1 MPASE
6 GRRSI
11 GGALLRGLQGKPM
24 FDPGTSGRGAQRLAR
39 RGTAAG
45 VKHAVLVGLGVVFIF
60 PIFWM
65 VATSL
70 KSSGQVFDLPPVL
83 LPSPID
89 FGNYPSAMGFA
100 PFGRYFL
107 NSLLYCVGSTVGVVL
122 SCSVVAYGFACLRW
136 RGRDTLFIIVLSAL
150 MLPFLVTMI
159 PLFVLFKYLGLDGT
173 LWPLIIPYFFGSSA
187 FGIFLLRQFFR
198 TVPEPLREAARI
210 DGASE
215 LWILARVVVPLSRSA
230 LASLALFQ
238 FIYAWNDFLGPLIY
252 VDKPGYFTVSIGL
265 QQFLTSHGAQWNLLM
280 AAAAVATAPI
290 VVLFFLTQKT
300 FIRGVTFSG
309 LNE

>member
-1 MPASE
+1 MPADG
-6 GRRSI
+6 GRRTI
-11 GGALLRGLQGKPM
+11 GGVLLRGLQGKALYGYG
-24 FDPGTSGRGAQRLAR
+24 PGRAGAWGWVGKGSAVGL
-39 RGTAAG
+39 
-45 VKHAVLVGLGVVFIF
+45 KHVVLVALGIVFIF

-70 KSSGQVFDLPPVL
+70 KSSAQVFSIPPAYF
-83 LPSPID
+83 PSPID
-89 FGNYPSAMGFA
+89 LGNYPSAMGYA

-107 NSLLYCVGSTVGVVL
+107 NSLLYCVGSTIGVVL
-122 SCSVVAYGFACLRW
+122 SCSLVGYGFACIRW
-136 RGRDTLFIIVLSAL
+136 RGRDAVFVVVLSAL

-198 TVPEPLREAARI
+198 TVPESLREAARI

-215 LWILARVVVPLSRSA
+215 LWILVRVVVPLSRSA

-252 VDKPGYFTVSIGL
+252 VNKASYFTVSIGL

-290 VVLFFLTQKT
+290 VVLFFFTQKT
-300 FIRGVTFSG
+300 FIQGVTFSG